1 MRKKGKALL
10 AALLLLLVL
19 TGCGADDAAQPEPG
33 TVAAAMAEITAEK
46 IDDGFTDKYPHI
58 TVKQL
63 VTALHDAVS
72 CEITKEEAEAAGYGQ
87 EDGWCVII
95 PVSGSHDPGLSCDET
110 PDIVQVTDT
119 SVLYS
124 SSYPHPEGSIAYFR
138 CHALYQL
145 VSQCREETPAV
156 AERMA
161 AIRPEDIGSLYYPNV
176 TAQQLADALHGAAE
190 HPVTGE
196 QAQMGDSYLF
206 WQIDIYEHKMDVRCG
221 LTENMVLVTSYDAS
235 ARDGGYFED
244 ETLYDLVRH
253 CRDYD
258 EVVDQ
263 TAYAAFKSKLDA
275 RMQRTLDTYATNP
288 GEFHAYQ
295 LTRFTKLWQYA
306 TEDGNRAE
314 VYQFDYALI
323 PDKPLEIGWAGGVYL
338 DSQLRMQGF
347 NDAGKVVARYKD
359 DTFLGL
365 VFMQYDDIY
374 WTLFDED
381 WEWANDM
388 LAAMEEAL

>member
-1 MRKKGKALL
+1 
-10 AALLLLLVL
+10 
-19 TGCGADDAAQPEPG
+19 
-33 TVAAAMAEITAEK
+33 
-46 IDDGFTDKYPHI
+46 
-58 TVKQL
+58 
-63 VTALHDAVS
+63 
-72 CEITKEEAEAAGYGQ
+72 
-87 EDGWCVII
+87 
-95 PVSGSHDPGLSCDET
+95 
-110 PDIVQVTDT
+110 
-119 SVLYS
+119 
-124 SSYPHPEGSIAYFR
+124 
-138 CHALYQL
+138 
-145 VSQCREETPAV
+145 
-156 AERMA
+156 
-161 AIRPEDIGSLYYPNV
+161 
-176 TAQQLADALHGAAE
+176 
-190 HPVTGE
+190 
-196 QAQMGDSYLF
+196 MGDSYLF
-206 WQIDIYEHKMDVRCG
+206 WQIDMYEHKMDVRCG
-221 LTENMVLVTSYDAS
+221 LTENVVLVASYDAS
-235 ARDGGYFED
+235 ARDEGYFED

-263 TAYAAFKSKLDA
+263 AAYAAFKSELDGA
-275 RMQRTLDTYATNP
+275 MQQTLDTYATNP

-365 VFMQYDDIY
+365 VFMSYDDLY

-388 LAAMEEAL
+388 LAAMEDAL